1 MEDGM
6 YDWRWFVAVWAI
18 AAALLAAGLI
28 AADYACLDMNFQGLS
43 IGR

>member
-1 MEDGM
+1 M

-18 AAALLAAGLI
+18 AAILLAVGLLAANYSGVD
-28 AADYACLDMNFQGLS
+28 ASFQSLT